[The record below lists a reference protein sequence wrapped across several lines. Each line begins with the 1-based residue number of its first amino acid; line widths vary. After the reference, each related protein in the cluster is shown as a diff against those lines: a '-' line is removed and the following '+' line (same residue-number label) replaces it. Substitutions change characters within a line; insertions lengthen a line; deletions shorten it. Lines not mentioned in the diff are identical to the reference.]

1 MNIFSAFLPFF
12 PLPTQHFFLKHKKK
26 ALMFLMCEW
35 EIFVSF
41 FSTLPHTLSF
51 LLSSHFP
58 FHGSHI
64 IYDLCALFRVCTC
77 NEDIQRFHYVPFC
90 YYVSLYTQE

>member
-12 PLPTQHFFLKHKKK
+12 LSLHNIFSLNIKKS
-26 ALMFLMCEW
+26 FDVPYVRVGNSR
-35 EIFVSF
+35 FF